1 LFLDVA
7 NRRSLVLL
15 DEFGTG
21 SDPDLGGALAEV
33 FFEELYGR
41 KSYGVITT
49 HYSNIKIKAAQMKHA
64 SNGCMLFNTQTLE
77 PTYQLS
83 IGQPGSSFT
92 FEVAEINGIPK
103 ELIAAAKKKMTKQK
117 VQMDEMLAS
126 LQEEKTRYQELTQSA
141 QSAGELASSAI
152 TEYEKK
158 REKMEDRLQRQ
169 QETIEKNNKFLNHG
183 RKLMQFIDA
192 YMLRSKNKELMDD
205 VKKYIAMEKT
215 KIDEDRKQ
223 KSIQKKIQKDKED
236 THTQERR
243 TGSIKVGSLVRLANT
258 KQTGT
263 VLELEKG
270 QAVVAIGV
278 FRTKV
283 EVAKLEFIQ

>member
-1 LFLDVA
+1 
-7 NRRSLVLL
+7 
-15 DEFGTG
+15 
-21 SDPDLGGALAEV
+21 
-33 FFEELYGR
+33 
-41 KSYGVITT
+41 
-49 HYSNIKIKAAQMKHA
+49 
-64 SNGCMLFNTQTLE
+64 
-77 PTYQLS
+77 
-83 IGQPGSSFT
+83 
-92 FEVAEINGIPK
+92 
-103 ELIAAAKKKMTKQK
+103 
-117 VQMDEMLAS
+117 
-126 LQEEKTRYQELTQSA
+126 
-141 QSAGELASSAI
+141 
-152 TEYEKK
+152 
-158 REKMEDRLQRQ
+158 
-169 QETIEKNNKFLNHG
+169 
-183 RKLMQFIDA
+183 
-192 YMLRSKNKELMDD
+192 MLRSKNKELMDD

-263 VLELEKG
+263 LLELEKG